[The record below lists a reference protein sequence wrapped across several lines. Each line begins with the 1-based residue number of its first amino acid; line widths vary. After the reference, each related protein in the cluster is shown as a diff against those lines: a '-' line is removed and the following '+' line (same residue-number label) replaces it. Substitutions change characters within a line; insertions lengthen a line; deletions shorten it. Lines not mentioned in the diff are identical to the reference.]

1 VEKLNSFIETLRM
14 IKIEHSVF
22 ALPFAL
28 ASAFLA
34 ANGIPETRLLV
45 LILIAMI
52 SARSSAMAFNRY
64 LDAGIDEKN
73 PRTRIRSIPAGKL
86 SRTYVLGFTIFT
98 VIIFETTCFF
108 INPLTFKLSPVI
120 ILVLLGYSV
129 TKRFTSMCHFV
140 LGIALGLAPVG
151 AWVAIRESLEFTP
164 FLLGTAVVFWTAGF
178 DIIYS
183 CQDFSFDK
191 KEGLHSIPVLFGVS
205 NSLSLARTMHIL
217 TLIILVNF
225 GTTLQLSM
233 IYWVGLILVSLTL
246 LYEHYLVRGGDLS
259 KVNMAFFTMNGIVSL
274 IFGGMTIAAVL

>member
-1 VEKLNSFIETLRM
+1 MNSFFETLRM

-34 ANGIPETRLLV
+34 ARGIPETRLLV
-45 LILIAMI
+45 LILIAMV

-86 SRTYVLGFTIFT
+86 SRTYVLGFTILA

-259 KVNMAFFTMNGIVSL
+259 RVNMAFFTMNGVVSL
-274 IFGGMTIAAVL
+274 IFGGMTIAAIF

>member
-1 VEKLNSFIETLRM
+1 MNSFFETLRM

-233 IYWVGLILVSLTL
+233 IYWIGLILVSLTL